1 LHLGGWDSD
10 TLVFPVQYPDRVVP
24 LESNSRVRF
33 RSNPKGKHIAAL
45 AQSWF
50 VNPEREIADA
60 ARAESVAVGQVA
72 RAAAAEYRARL
83 ATALARLKRESE
95 RKQLSSARCRLS
107 FRRGR
112 PCQFGSVGF
121 A

>member
-10 TLVFPVQYPDRVVP
+10 TLVFPVQYLDRVVP
-24 LESNSRVRF
+24 RESNSRVRF

-72 RAAAAEYRARL
+72 RVAAAEYRARR
-83 ATALARLKRESE
+83 ATARLKRESE
-95 RKQLSSARCRLS
+95 RK
-107 FRRGR
+107 
-112 PCQFGSVGF
+112 
-121 A
+121 